1 MTDTDRKVF
10 SRAFRS
16 YWDHENQWR
25 IDGDMAKWSLWHR
38 PLFDLTCS
46 DKTWTWDTKEQKAF
60 ECLKMVVTTAP
71 VLVLPQD
78 SEPFCIKADS
88 SDFASGVVLS

>member
-1 MTDTDRKVF
+1 
-10 SRAFRS
+10 
-16 YWDHENQWR
+16 
-25 IDGDMAKWSLWHR
+25 
-38 PLFDLTCS
+38 
-46 DKTWTWDTKEQKAF
+46 
-60 ECLKMVVTTAP
+60 MVVTTAP